1 MYMTGNQLAR
11 RIQSTNVSAD
21 ASAALIKCHC
31 ELAAEYH
38 FQVVMIQPCW
48 IQFAKE
54 ILRGTDVNIA
64 TAVAYPLG
72 GETTAM
78 NVSLLREALRLGADE
93 ADFQPNLGYLK
104 SGMLDSFR
112 QELAAL
118 VEAGE
123 VRHLKIMSEFGFLTG
138 EELILCITLA
148 EEAGV
153 AYVKNSSGIG
163 PGSSPA
169 TVEDIRFMK

>member
-1 MYMTGNQLAR
+1 M
-11 RIQSTNVSAD
+11 
-21 ASAALIKCHC
+21 
-31 ELAAEYH
+31 
-38 FQVVMIQPCW
+38 
-48 IQFAKE
+48 
-54 ILRGTDVNIA
+54 
-64 TAVAYPLG
+64 
-72 GETTAM
+72 
-78 NVSLLREALRLGADE
+78 
-93 ADFQPNLGYLK
+93 K